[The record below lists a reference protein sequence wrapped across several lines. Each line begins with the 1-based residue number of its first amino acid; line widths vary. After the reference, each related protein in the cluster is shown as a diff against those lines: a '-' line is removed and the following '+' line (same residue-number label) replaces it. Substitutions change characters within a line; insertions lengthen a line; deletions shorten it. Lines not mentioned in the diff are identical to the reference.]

1 MADGGRRLLRGAG
14 RFGSAMAKP
23 LAHAG
28 GILVL
33 QITGVFFG
41 IFAAFFLSHAWQTG
55 RATRWHDRHA
65 EVYLGL
71 GLLFVWFTVSSFWRA
86 KRKQRG

>member
-1 MADGGRRLLRGAG
+1 
-14 RFGSAMAKP
+14 MAKP

-33 QITGVFFG
+33 QVTGVLFG